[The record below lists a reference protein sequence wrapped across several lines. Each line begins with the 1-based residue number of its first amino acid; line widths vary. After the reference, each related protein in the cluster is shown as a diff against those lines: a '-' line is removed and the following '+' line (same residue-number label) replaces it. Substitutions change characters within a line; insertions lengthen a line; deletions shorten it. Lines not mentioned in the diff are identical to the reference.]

1 MCGLLRDYVNDTADI
16 ANRAAALVS
25 GSPDPVARRDAV
37 RAGFDELIK
46 RSEQHRDTVGAID
59 AADLYLGDQVLPDLL
74 GGAEHPLCPLG
85 GILRDAFPVEVHQ
98 PELALRLGVA
108 LLGQRAHVMRA
119 ADGGFRGRGALP
131 EMPDGSR
138 GDANGGCDDAGRRVA
153 RADAG

>member
-37 RAGFDELIK
+37 LAGFDELIK

-74 GGAEHPLCPLG
+74 GGAEQAISELRQEKTLFATLD
-85 GILRDAFPVEVHQ
+85 GI
-98 PELALRLGVA
+98 
-108 LLGQRAHVMRA
+108 
-119 ADGGFRGRGALP
+119 ADGDR
-131 EMPDGSR
+131 
-138 GDANGGCDDAGRRVA
+138 AGRVGQFFNSLEKAMSVVEPTPTDYPDDDLLAALAAEPACRFVVQL
-153 RADAG
+153 